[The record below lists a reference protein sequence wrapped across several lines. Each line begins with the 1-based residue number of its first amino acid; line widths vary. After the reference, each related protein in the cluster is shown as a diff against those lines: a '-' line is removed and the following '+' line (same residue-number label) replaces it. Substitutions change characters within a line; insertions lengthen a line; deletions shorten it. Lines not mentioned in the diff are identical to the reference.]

1 MAGELLELRQA
12 LLEKTA
18 TEEDLRSQLAKAEG
32 LRRLAISAQEAAEDA
47 QQHALSIEGLCQAQ
61 GGEASGSGA
70 SATEAELRQQVAD
83 LATAMRQVRTE
94 L

>member
-1 MAGELLELRQA
+1 MKIQSKSLPAA
-12 LLEKTA
+12 
-18 TEEDLRSQLAKAEG
+18 
-32 LRRLAISAQEAAEDA
+32 RRLLKLADDDRALARSEMSKLSEEEQVAAEDA